1 MKWQSASKE
10 FVRIFFV
17 HNQHIAVVAGKKPA
31 RSAEVD
37 LIRVRAGSKTPTFS
51 VVSRNEKLGTASW
64 NASPDRYYLVKPLLL
79 GTAGSE
85 VHIDVRHAGGTERV
99 RVESMAEVP
108 SALLRGKNEH

>member
-51 VVSRNEKLGTASW
+51 IVRRNGKADMSSQS
-64 NASPDRYYLVKPLLL
+64 ASP
-79 GTAGSE
+79 TNAGSP
-85 VHIDVRHAGGTERV
+85 R
-99 RVESMAEVP
+99 
-108 SALLRGKNEH
+108 